1 LTESR
6 ATPSLGCGH
15 EERELVDAVN
25 DEIGFIGLGN
35 MGSAMAGLLLDA
47 GFRLRVYNR
56 TRAKAEPLGER
67 GAIIASRPAE
77 AAEPGGI
84 VISMLANDAAVEE
97 IVPGE
102 DGIAARLGEG
112 GIHVSMSTIAP
123 ATSRRLA
130 EMHRQTGLLY
140 VAAPVFGRPEA
151 AAAKKLWILSAGPQA
166 ARARVRPLLDA
177 MGQGIF
183 EIGEDA
189 AGANVIKLA
198 GNFLIASAMEAMAE
212 AFTLAEK
219 NGIER
224 GRVAELFGR
233 TMFACPIY
241 QIYGRLIANEQFEP
255 AGFAAELGLKDLDL
269 VLKTASESGMPM
281 PLADL
286 VRNRLTAT
294 IAKGRRHID
303 WSGFTLT
310 VAEDAGMR

>member
-1 LTESR
+1 VS
-6 ATPSLGCGH
+6 
-15 EERELVDAVN
+15 

-67 GAIIASRPAE
+67 GAVIASRPAE
-77 AAEPGGI
+77 AVEPGGI
-84 VISMLANDAAVEE
+84 VLSMLANDAAVEE

-130 EMHRQTGLLY
+130 EMHRQTGSLY

-151 AAAKKLWILSAGPQA
+151 AVAKKLWILLAGPQV
-166 ARARVRPLLDA
+166 ARDRVRPLLDA
-177 MGQGIF
+177 MGQGVF
-183 EIGEDA
+183 EFGEDA
-189 AGANVIKLA
+189 AGVNVVKLA

-212 AFTLAEK
+212 AFTFAEK
-219 NGIER
+219 NGLER

-233 TMFACPIY
+233 SIFACPIY
-241 QIYGRLIANEQFEP
+241 QIYGKLIADEQFEP

-269 VLKTASESGMPM
+269 VLKTASDSRMPM

-286 VRNRLTAT
+286 VRNRLTTT
-294 IAKGRRHID
+294 IVKGRRHID

-310 VAEDAGMR
+310 VAEDAGTR

>member
-1 LTESR
+1 
-6 ATPSLGCGH
+6 
-15 EERELVDAVN
+15 VN

-67 GAIIASRPAE
+67 GAVIASRPAE
-77 AAEPGGI
+77 AAGPGGI
-84 VISMLANDAAVEE
+84 VLSMLANDAAVEE
-97 IVPGE
+97 IVAGE

-130 EMHRQTGLLY
+130 EMHRQTGSLY

-151 AAAKKLWILSAGPQA
+151 AAAKKLWILLAGPQV
-166 ARARVRPLLDA
+166 ARGRVRPLLDA
-177 MGQGIF
+177 MGQGVF
-183 EIGEDA
+183 EFGEDA
-189 AGANVIKLA
+189 AGANVVKLA

-212 AFTLAEK
+212 ALTFAEK
-219 NGIER
+219 NGLER

-233 TMFACPIY
+233 SIFACPIY
-241 QIYGRLIANEQFEP
+241 QIYGKLIADKQFEP
-255 AGFAAELGLKDLDL
+255 AGFTAELGLKDLDL
-269 VLKTASESGMPM
+269 VLKTASDSRMPM

-286 VRNRLTAT
+286 VRNRLTTT
-294 IAKGRRHID
+294 IVKGRRHID

-310 VAEDAGMR
+310 VAEDAGTR

>member
-1 LTESR
+1 
-6 ATPSLGCGH
+6 
-15 EERELVDAVN
+15 VN

-67 GAIIASRPAE
+67 GAVITSRPAE

-84 VISMLANDAAVEE
+84 VLSMLANDAAVEE

-130 EMHRQTGLLY
+130 EMHRQTGSLY

-151 AAAKKLWILSAGPQA
+151 AVAKKLWILLAGPQV
-166 ARARVRPLLDA
+166 ARDRVRPLLDA
-177 MGQGIF
+177 MGQGVF
-183 EIGEDA
+183 EFGEDA
-189 AGANVIKLA
+189 AGVNVVKLA

-212 AFTLAEK
+212 AFTFAEK
-219 NGIER
+219 NGLER

-233 TMFACPIY
+233 SIFACPIY
-241 QIYGRLIANEQFEP
+241 QIYGKLIADEQFEP

-269 VLKTASESGMPM
+269 VLKTASDSRMPM

-286 VRNRLTAT
+286 VRNRLTTT
-294 IAKGRRHID
+294 IVKGRRHID

-310 VAEDAGMR
+310 VAEDAGTR